1 MSATGVSVSIET
13 QDGWPVSGAILTL
26 TDLTG
31 QQAGI
36 AVANERGEAVLTGTA
51 AGQYT
56 AIFTAPGFSPSA
68 TVAFVS
74 QGRIASMGTVK
85 LDRVASSNELPPAGV
100 WTIDPVHTMLNLAA
114 RHAGISSVRGR
125 LTDFEGQAMI
135 TTPVENST
143 LRVTIRAESVDT
155 ANKMRD
161 DHLRSADFLN
171 VEEFPT
177 IEYEGTGLTPAGPD
191 RWTVHG
197 NLTMCG
203 EVRAVDLDLNYLGTD
218 VDPWGMTRAG
228 FRASAQLH
236 REDFKMRFAQRLA
249 TGIALV
255 GSTLRLDLDV
265 EMVQGDKAPEF

>member
-36 AVANERGEAVLTGTA
+36 AVANERGEALLNGTP

-56 AIFTAPGFSPSA
+56 AIFTAPGFTPSA

-74 QGRIASMGTVK
+74 QGRVTSMGTVK
-85 LDRVASSNELPPAGV
+85 LERVASSVELPPSGV
-100 WTIDPVHTMLNLAA
+100 WTIDPVHTMINLSA

-135 TTPVENST
+135 TRPVENST
-143 LRVTIRAESVDT
+143 LRVSIRAESVDT

-161 DHLRSADFLN
+161 DHLRSPDFLN
-171 VEEFPT
+171 VEQYPT
-177 IEYEGTGLTPAGPD
+177 IEYEGTGLSPAGPD

-203 EVRAVDLDLNYLGTD
+203 EVRPVDMELNYLGAD
-218 VDPWGMTRAG
+218 IDPWGMRRAG
-228 FRASAQLH
+228 FRASTQLH
-236 REDFKMRFAQRLA
+236 REDFRMRFAQRLA

-255 GSTLRLDLDV
+255 GSTLRVDLDV
-265 EMVQGDKAPEF
+265 EMVEGDKAPEF

>member
-1 MSATGVSVSIET
+1 MSVSGVSVSIET
-13 QDGWPVSGAILTL
+13 QDGWPLNGAILTL

-36 AVANERGEAVLTGTA
+36 AVANEHGEALLEGTPS
-51 AGQYT
+51 GQYT
-56 AIFTAPGFSPSA
+56 AIFTAPGFTPSA

-74 QGRIASMGTVK
+74 AGRITSMGSVR
-85 LDRVASSNELPPAGV
+85 LDRAASALDLPTAGI
-100 WTIDPVHTMLNLAA
+100 WTIDPVHTMINLSA

-125 LTDFEGQAMI
+125 LTAFEGQAMI
-135 TTPVENST
+135 MSPVENST
-143 LRVTIRAESVDT
+143 LRVSIQADSVDT

-171 VEEFPT
+171 VGEYPT
-177 IEYEGTGLTPAGPD
+177 IDYEGTGLTPAGPD

-203 EVRAVDLDLNYLGTD
+203 EVRRVDLDLNYLGTD
-218 VDPWGMTRAG
+218 VDPWGLTRAG
-228 FRASAQLH
+228 FRATAQLR
-236 REDFKMRFAQRLA
+236 REDFRMRFATRLA